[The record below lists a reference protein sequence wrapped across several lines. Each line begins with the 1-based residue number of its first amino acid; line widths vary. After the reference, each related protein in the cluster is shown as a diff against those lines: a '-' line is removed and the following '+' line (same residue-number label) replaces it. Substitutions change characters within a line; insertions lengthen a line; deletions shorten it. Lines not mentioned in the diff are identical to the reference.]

1 AACGPAR
8 VGVVLEGPAEQ
19 CADRFP
25 TQAPLGEVLGLGV
38 DGEGLVEGPT
48 VPGGGACEG
57 SPHTVVELA
66 TGGAAGVLT
75 GRQQGDEVLV
85 PHPGALLLGVG
96 QQTIGT
102 VDGRDGGVG
111 VLALSLAHVPA
122 EAVGLDGPIVL
133 RRVGLELAAR

>member
-1 AACGPAR
+1 GGEAQDQFVQEQDDGVAAQVFLGVPADDRQALVDADVGAACVPDR
-8 VGVVLEGPAEQ
+8 VGVALEGPAEQ
-19 CADRFP
+19 CADQFL

-85 PHPGALLLGVG
+85 PHPGAL
-96 QQTIGT
+96 
-102 VDGRDGGVG
+102 
-111 VLALSLAHVPA
+111 
-122 EAVGLDGPIVL
+122 
-133 RRVGLELAAR
+133 